1 MNATKHLTLLAFVS
15 SLTVTMTVTVAC
27 EGRDPLV
34 TQRNAAA
41 VIEPPPPPPPPQVR
55 QLGTKRLFGT
65 MPVENRFLDPLL
77 TFSGSGWF
85 GFANDFN
92 SYPMMVR
99 QVSATASPTQTPFL
113 AVPAAENPSGA
124 TVIGQV
130 KTATTPLH
138 IELWVG
144 RDGNGDGNGNGN
156 GASFDTMDISL
167 AGLFVTGGEQAV
179 PLVADESTRRDVEG
193 RTWMKFTADLD
204 QGPLGWS
211 WLLATDASANSS
223 FYVGG
228 AVATDLDLAAN
239 PNTALRMTTTKRAL
253 TASQKRMIAEVQ
265 EKTRNLDVAVAK
277 RDVRPAALP
286 NAPR

>member
-1 MNATKHLTLLAFVS
+1 MNAMNMTKLSFTLLASIVA
-15 SLTVTMTVTVAC
+15 LTMGTAC

-34 TQRNAAA
+34 TQRNDDAI
-41 VIEPPPPPPPPQVR
+41 IEPPPPPPPPQVR

-65 MPVENRFLDPLL
+65 LAIENRFLDPLL

-92 SYPMMVR
+92 SYPTMVR
-99 QVSATASPTQTPFL
+99 QVDATSSPTQSPFL
-113 AVPAAENPSGA
+113 AVPAEGNPSGA
-124 TVIGQV
+124 TIIGQV

-138 IELWVG
+138 VEVWAA
-144 RDGNGDGNGNGN
+144 RDGEGDDV
-156 GASFDTMDISL
+156 SFDTMDISL
-167 AGLFVTGGEQAV
+167 AGLFVTGGENAV
-179 PLVADESTRRDVEG
+179 PLVADESTRTVLGG

-211 WLLATDASANSS
+211 WLLAGDTEAGNT

-228 AVATDLDLAAN
+228 AVAADLDVAAN
-239 PNTALRMTTTKRAL
+239 PSTALRLTTTKRAL
-253 TASQKRMIAEVQ
+253 TMSEKRMIAEVQ
-265 EKTRNLDVAVAK
+265 EKTRNLDATIAK